1 MTLAATFLGGAKSRL
16 LPASVPLRFFAAA
29 AIFHVLMWIAL
40 FAGADHVAT
49 FRGGWGPALAATHLL
64 TLGVLTTTAIGASV
78 QLLPV
83 ATRRT
88 LAAVWPIKL
97 AFWLAVP
104 GLAGLVL
111 GMYAAAL
118 PVLIASALAATM
130 GLLVF
135 AVLLADNLRRA
146 GSLPVIA
153 AYGWTALAALLALV
167 CLGIALAIDYE
178 IAILPDHR
186 SFALAHLIL
195 GGFGFMGFLALG
207 FSHVLVP
214 MFALAS
220 APAKRPSFVGF
231 LLAISALLFATL
243 GALLDSRPMLTLACL
258 VGLGAA
264 AMHLWLMA
272 HVLSTGMR
280 KRLGLS
286 FVLVRI
292 AWAILPL
299 TLLAGLAALH
309 GLAGSNGP
317 TLFGFLLVGG
327 WLLTFLLGVLQRILP
342 FLASMHAAR
351 PGASPPLV
359 SELAA
364 SRRLKLHALCHCAAL
379 AMIGVA
385 IASDDGML
393 IRLGSA
399 IGLLGAVAFAWF
411 TADVIRRV
419 LPTAASFR
427 KPRSRYPE
435 SVNTNRS

>member
-1 MTLAATFLGGAKSRL
+1 MTLAATFLGGAKTRL

-29 AIFHVLMWIAL
+29 AIFHVAMWVAL
-40 FAGADHVAT
+40 FAGAEQAT
-49 FRGGWGPALAATHLL
+49 SFRGGAGPALSAVHLL
-64 TLGVLTTTAIGASV
+64 TLGVLTTTAIGASA

-83 ATRRT
+83 ATRRA

-97 AFWLAVP
+97 VFWLTVP
-104 GLAGLVL
+104 GVAGLVL
-111 GMYAAAL
+111 GMYAVSI
-118 PVLIASALAATM
+118 PVLIAAALLTST

-135 AVLLADNLRRA
+135 AGLLAENLRRA
-146 GSLPVIA
+146 GSLPVVA
-153 AYGWTALAALLALV
+153 AYGWTALASLIALAG
-167 CLGIALAIDYE
+167 LGIALAIDHDS
-178 IAILPDHR
+178 AILPDHG

-220 APAKRPSFVGF
+220 APARRPSFVGF
-231 LLAISALLFATL
+231 LLAISALLLATL
-243 GALLDSRPMLTLACL
+243 GALLDNRPMLTLACL

-264 AMHLWLMA
+264 AMHLRLMEHA
-272 HVLSTGMR
+272 LGTGMR

-292 AWAILPL
+292 AWAMLPL
-299 TLLAGLAALH
+299 TLLAGLAALY

-317 TLFGFLLVGG
+317 TLFGFLLIGG
-327 WLLTFLLGVLQRILP
+327 WLLTFLLGVLQRIFP

-359 SELAA
+359 SGLAA
-364 SRRLKLHALCHCAAL
+364 SWPLKLHALCHCAAL

-385 IASDDGML
+385 IGLDDAML
-393 IRLGSA
+393 TRLGA
-399 IGLLGAVAFAWF
+399 ATGLLGAVAFAWF

-419 LPTAASFR
+419 LPTVASFHKR
-427 KPRSRYPE
+427 EAAVRNP
-435 SVNTNRS
+435 